1 MKKDFVRSTICL
13 GVLLVL
19 YILLAFLIPFVKTA
33 VFWISFAFTLA
44 TFAVTGWSLYT
55 AFLKKPDATSRFYGF
70 PIARIG
76 VIYGGVQLVV
86 GLLSMALGIWI
97 PAWLAVLVYA
107 AMLGAAVIGLV
118 SADAVVETIHTQDQK
133 LKKDVTFMRSL
144 QSKANQ
150 MAAQCNLPEVQQ
162 FCENI
167 RYSDPVSSEALAEI
181 ERDLSA
187 AVDDLQAAIVDGDSG
202 VICQLA
208 RRADGLLGERNRVCK
223 LCKNQETL

>member
-1 MKKDFVRSTICL
+1 MKKDFVRSAICL

-33 VFWISFAFTLA
+33 VFWISFVFTLVA
-44 TFAVTGWSLYT
+44 FAVTGWTLYT
-55 AFLKKPDATSRFYGF
+55 AFLKKPDARSRFYGF

-76 VIYGGVQLVV
+76 VLYGGVQLAV
-86 GLLSMALGIWI
+86 GLLFMALGKWI
-97 PAWLAVLVYA
+97 PVWLAVLVYA

-150 MAAQCNLPEVQQ
+150 MAAQCSLPEVQQ
-162 FCENI
+162 FCENV
-167 RYSDPVSSEALAEI
+167 RYSDPVSSEDLAES

-187 AVDDLQAAIVDGDSG
+187 AVDDLQAAIVDGDNG
-202 VICQLA
+202 VISQLA
-208 RRADGLLGERNRVCK
+208 QKADTLLSERNRVCK
-223 LCKNQETL
+223 LNKN

>member
-1 MKKDFVRSTICL
+1 MDKNWKRGAVCL
-13 GVLLVL
+13 GVLLAL
-19 YILLAFLIPFVKTA
+19 YLLLAFLIPFVKTT
-33 VFWISFAFTLA
+33 VFWFSFAFTLIA
-44 TFAVTGWSLYT
+44 FGVTVYALYT
-55 AFLKKPDATSRFYGF
+55 AFLKKPDARSRFYGF

-76 VIYGGVQLVV
+76 VLYGGVQLVV
-86 GLLSMALGIWI
+86 GLLFMALGIWI

-162 FCENI
+162 FCENVH
-167 RYSDPVSSEALAEI
+167 YSDPVSSEALAEI

-187 AVDDLQAAIVDGDSG
+187 AVDDLQAAIVDGDKD
-202 VICQLA
+202 VIGQLA
-208 RRADGLLGERNRVCK
+208 RKADTLLSERNRVCK
-223 LCKNQETL
+223 LNKN

>member
-1 MKKDFVRSTICL
+1 MKNDFVRSTICL

-33 VFWISFAFTLA
+33 VFWISFVFTLVA
-44 TFAVTGWSLYT
+44 FAVTGWALYT
-55 AFLKKPDATSRFYGF
+55 AFLKKPDARSRFYGF

-76 VIYGGVQLVV
+76 IIYGGGQLVA
-86 GLLSMALGIWI
+86 GLLFMALGKWI

-107 AMLGAAVIGLV
+107 AMLGATVIGLV

-133 LKKDVTFMRSL
+133 LKKNVAFMRSL

-150 MAAQCNLPEVQQ
+150 MAAQCSLPEVQQ
-162 FCENI
+162 FCENV

-181 ERDLSA
+181 EGDLSA
-187 AVDDLQAAIVDGDSG
+187 AVDDLQAAIVEGNNG
-202 VICQLA
+202 RICQLA
-208 RRADGLLGERNRVCK
+208 QKADNLLCERNRLCK
-223 LCKNQETL
+223 LNKQ

>member
-1 MKKDFVRSTICL
+1 MKKDFVRSALCL
-13 GVLLVL
+13 GVLLML

-33 VFWISFAFTLA
+33 VFWISFVFTLVA
-44 TFAVTGWSLYT
+44 FAVTGWALYT

-76 VIYGGVQLVV
+76 ILYGGGQLAV
-86 GLLSMALGIWI
+86 GLLFMALGKWI

-107 AMLGAAVIGLV
+107 AMLGATVIGLV

-133 LKKDVTFMRSL
+133 IKKNVAFMRSL

-150 MAAQCNLPEVQQ
+150 MAAQCSLTEVQQ
-162 FCENI
+162 FCENV

-181 ERDLSA
+181 EGDLSA
-187 AVDDLQAAIVDGDSG
+187 VANDLQAAIVEGNNG
-202 VICQLA
+202 RICQLA
-208 RRADGLLGERNRVCK
+208 QKADNLLCERNRLCK
-223 LCKNQETL
+223 LNKQ

>member
-1 MKKDFVRSTICL
+1 MDKNWKRGAVCL
-13 GVLLVL
+13 GVLLAL

-33 VFWISFAFTLA
+33 VFWFSFVFTLIA
-44 TFAVTGWSLYT
+44 FCVTGYALYT
-55 AFLKKPDATSRFYGF
+55 AFLKKPDARSRFYGF

-76 VIYGGVQLVV
+76 VLYGGVQLAV
-86 GLLSMALGIWI
+86 GLLFMALGKWI

-150 MAAQCNLPEVQQ
+150 MAAQCSLPEVQQ
-162 FCENI
+162 FCENV

-187 AVDDLQAAIVDGDSG
+187 AVDDLQAAIVDGDKG
-202 VICQLA
+202 VISQLA
-208 RRADGLLGERNRVCK
+208 RKADTLLSERNRLCK
-223 LCKNQETL
+223 LNKGL